1 MKANVIQMYLDM
13 YSLGQISRI
22 LERETEK
29 EKLNLKN
36 KIKEL
41 IEESNLDIEQL
52 FEKIDKL

>member
-1 MKANVIQMYLDM
+1 MIQMYLDM

-41 IEESNLDIEQL
+41 IKESNLDSKQL